1 MSAYDVVVAYSYYI
15 DLYLQMLVEVLD
27 FLKLPVRELVSRH
40 VKIHTK
46 PLSDQIENWDE
57 VYNALNGTKFESFL
71 NADYR
76 T

>member
-1 MSAYDVVVAYSYYI
+1 MSAYDVVVAYSYHI

-27 FLKLPVRELVSRH
+27 FLKVPVRKLVSRH